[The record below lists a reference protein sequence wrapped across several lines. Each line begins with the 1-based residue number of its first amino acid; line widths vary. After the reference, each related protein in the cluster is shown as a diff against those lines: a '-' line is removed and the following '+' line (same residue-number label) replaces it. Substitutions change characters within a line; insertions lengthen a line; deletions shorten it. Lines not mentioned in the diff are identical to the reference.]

1 MSKLPVGILLAAG
14 KSQRFGS
21 NKLLYPVINNT
32 PMLLVSAQKLANV
45 LPGSI
50 VVISPELIPY
60 TDQLEQLK
68 RLKEM
73 GLRVVVNEHADRGMG
88 SSIACGVR
96 ASQDAPGWL
105 IALADMPYIKTET
118 ITLLADKLA
127 NGAEIV
133 APVIEYRGD
142 HREDHQGEQRRGHP
156 VGFNQRYKDEL
167 LALDDDVGARHVI
180 ANHQS
185 ALELVPTHDAGVTV
199 DVDQATDIVKAGNR

>member
-1 MSKLPVGILLAAG
+1 MSKKPVGILLAAG

-21 NKLLYPVINNT
+21 NKLLYPVTDNT

-73 GLRVVVNEHADRGMG
+73 GLRVVVNDDAERGMG

-96 ASQDAPGWL
+96 ASEDAPGWL

-118 ITLLADKLA
+118 IALLADKLA
-127 NGAEIV
+127 NGARIV
-133 APVIEYRGD
+133 APVLNKR
-142 HREDHQGEQRRGHP
+142 GEQRRGHP

-180 ANHQS
+180 AHHKS
-185 ALELVPTHDAGVTV
+185 ELELVPTDDAGVAV
-199 DVDQATDIVKAGNR
+199 DVDQAIDIVKAGNR

>member
-21 NKLLYPVINNT
+21 NKLLYPVMDNT

-50 VVISPELIPY
+50 VVISRELIPY

-68 RLKEM
+68 QL
-73 GLRVVVNEHADRGMG
+73 GLRVIVNKDADRGMG

-96 ASQDAPGWL
+96 ASQDAAGWL

-118 ITLLADKLA
+118 IALLADKLG
-127 NGAEIV
+127 NGADIV
-133 APVIEYRGD
+133 APVIEYRRE
-142 HREDHQGEQRRGHP
+142 HRGEQRRGHP
-156 VGFNQRYKDEL
+156 VGFNQRYKAEL

-185 ALELVPTHDAGVTV
+185 KLELVPTHDAGVTV
-199 DVDQATDIVKAGNR
+199 DVDQAIDVVKAGNR

>member
-21 NKLLYPVINNT
+21 NKLLHPVTDNT
-32 PMLLVSAQKLANV
+32 PMLLVSAQKLASV

-50 VVISPELIPY
+50 VVISQELIPY

-96 ASQDAPGWL
+96 ASEDAPGWL

-118 ITLLADKLA
+118 ISLLADKLA

-133 APVIEYRGD
+133 APVIGYR
-142 HREDHQGEQRRGHP
+142 GEQRRGHP
-156 VGFNQRYKDEL
+156 VGFKQHYKDEL

-180 ANHQS
+180 ANHLS
-185 ALELVPTHDAGVTV
+185 ELELVPTVDAGVTA
-199 DVDQATDIVKAGNR
+199 DVDQVTDIVKAGNR

>member
-21 NKLLYPVINNT
+21 NKLLHPVTDNT
-32 PMLLVSAQKLANV
+32 PMLLVSAQKLASV

-50 VVISPELIPY
+50 VVISHELIPC
-60 TDQLEQLK
+60 TDQLKQLG
-68 RLKEM
+68 M
-73 GLRVVVNEHADRGMG
+73 RVVVNEHANRGMG

-96 ASQDAPGWL
+96 ASQDAAGWL

-118 ITLLADKLA
+118 IALLADKLG
-127 NGAEIV
+127 NGADIV
-133 APVIEYRGD
+133 APVIEYRGE
-142 HREDHQGEQRRGHP
+142 HRGEQRRGHP
-156 VGFNQRYKDEL
+156 VGFNQRYKAEL

-185 ALELVPTHDAGVTV
+185 KLELVPTHDAGVTV
-199 DVDQATDIVKAGNR
+199 DVDQAIDVVKAGNR

>member
-21 NKLLYPVINNT
+21 NKLLYPVMDNT
-32 PMLLVSAQKLANV
+32 PMLLVSAQKLASV

-50 VVISPELIPY
+50 VVISQELIPY

-96 ASQDAPGWL
+96 ASEDAPGWL

-118 ITLLADKLA
+118 ISLLADKLA

-133 APVIEYRGD
+133 APVIGYR
-142 HREDHQGEQRRGHP
+142 GEQRRGHP
-156 VGFNQRYKDEL
+156 VGFKQHYKDEL

-180 ANHQS
+180 ANHLS
-185 ALELVPTHDAGVTV
+185 ELELVPTVDAGVTA
-199 DVDQATDIVKAGNR
+199 DVDQVTDIVKAGNR

>member
-21 NKLLYPVINNT
+21 NKLLYPVTDNT
-32 PMLLVSAQKLANV
+32 PMLLVTAQKLANV
-45 LPGSI
+45 LPESI
-50 VVISPELIPY
+50 AVISQELIPY

-68 RLKEM
+68 RL
-73 GLRVVVNEHADRGMG
+73 GLRVVVNEDADRGMG

-105 IALADMPYIKTET
+105 ITLADMPYIKTET
-118 ITLLADKLA
+118 ITLLAEKLA
-127 NGAEIV
+127 NGVGIV
-133 APVIEYRGD
+133 APVIE
-142 HREDHQGEQRRGHP
+142 HRGEQQRGHP

-185 ALELVPTHDAGVTV
+185 KLELVPTHDAGVTV
-199 DVDQATDIVKAGNR
+199 DVDQAIDVVKAGNR

>member
-21 NKLLYPVINNT
+21 NKLLYPVTDNT
-32 PMLLVSAQKLANV
+32 PMLLVSAQKLASV

-50 VVISPELIPY
+50 VVINQELIPY

-68 RLKEM
+68 QLGM
-73 GLRVVVNEHADRGMG
+73 LVVVNEHADRGMG

-105 IALADMPYIKTET
+105 IALADMPYLKTET
-118 ITLLADKLA
+118 IALLADKLV
-127 NGAEIV
+127 NGADIV
-133 APVIEYRGD
+133 APLLEYR
-142 HREDHQGEQRRGHP
+142 GEQRRGHP

-180 ANHQS
+180 ANHQCE
-185 ALELVPTHDAGVTV
+185 LELVPIDDTGVTV
-199 DVDQATDIVKAGNR
+199 DVDQVTDIVKAGNR

>member
-21 NKLLYPVINNT
+21 NKLLHPVTDNA

-45 LPGSI
+45 LPGS
-50 VVISPELIPY
+50 VAVINRELVPY
-60 TDQLEQLK
+60 TDQLEQL
-68 RLKEM
+68 

-88 SSIACGVR
+88 SSIACGVL

-118 ITLLADKLA
+118 IALLANKLG
-127 NGAEIV
+127 NGADIV
-133 APVIEYRGD
+133 APLLNNR
-142 HREDHQGEQRRGHP
+142 GEQRRGHP
-156 VGFNQRYKDEL
+156 VGFSQRYKDEL

-180 ANHQS
+180 ANHKS
-185 ALELVPTHDAGVTV
+185 ELELVPTHDTGVTV
-199 DVDQATDIVKAGNR
+199 DVDQEIDIVKEGNG